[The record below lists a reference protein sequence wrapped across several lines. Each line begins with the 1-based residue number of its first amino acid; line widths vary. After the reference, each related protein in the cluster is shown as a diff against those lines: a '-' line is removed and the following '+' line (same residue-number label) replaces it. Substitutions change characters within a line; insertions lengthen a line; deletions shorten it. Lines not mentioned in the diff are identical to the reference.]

1 MSLKKATDKELVITI
16 KGISMNLLKNVLN
29 FYIEGFKNMRV
40 GKKLWV
46 IIGIKLFVFFFI
58 LKLFFFPNI
67 LKIKFDNDKDRANFI
82 IENITK

>member
-1 MSLKKATDKELVITI
+1 MSLKKAADKELVITI

-40 GKKLWV
+40 GKKLWA